1 MAIKIKGVIG
11 YDVDRYVFADK
22 LSRLSGDIEFEIDSP
37 GGLVSAGFSIANAIR
52 KYDRGKCTMHVVGQC
67 SSMALYIAMCGDE
80 LPEFEPNAIC
90 VAHNPFTSVTGDYR
104 DFEKQK
110 NILEKMAIL
119 YAKPFV
125 EKKLFSEKEIRQL
138 MDEETYFI
146 GEKDLLKLGKIR
158 TNPECNGGGNIED
171 DEVIRVA
178 TVKEEMAKV
187 EEIIRA
193 AKPVDISEI
202 EALVSDIDIPESKY
216 QVSETSDQPQTQEPQ
231 AQAQEKKGNNTMADM
246 TYEAEVKRRDA
257 LLELIDVDQE
267 AVIDALKTGKDV
279 TDPTFQAKIL
289 RAKINSNELAA
300 MNNDNPPKVQPA
312 EEIHA
317 PENFSGKQISAEEK
331 AKAKKEEFDKILAEV
346 TSYM

>member
-1 MAIKIKGVIG
+1 MSIKIKGIIG
-11 YDVDRYVFADK
+11 YDVDEYVFADK

-37 GGLVSAGFSIANAIR
+37 GGSVLAGFSIANAIR

-67 SSMALYIAMCGDE
+67 SSMALYVAMCGDE

-90 VAHNPFTSVTGDYR
+90 VVHNPFTTVTGDYR

-125 EKKLFSEKEIRQL
+125 DKKLFSEKEIRQI
-138 MDEETYFI
+138 MDVETFFV

-171 DEVIRVA
+171 DEVVRVA
-178 TVKEEMAKV
+178 AVKKEMAKV
-187 EEIIRA
+187 EELIRA
-193 AKPVDISEI
+193 SKPVDISEI
-202 EALVSDIDIPESKY
+202 EALVSDIDISESKY
-216 QVSETSDQPQTQEPQ
+216 QTSETSDQPKNQEP
-231 AQAQEKKGNNTMADM
+231 QAQEKKGNNTMAEM

-300 MNNDNPPKVQPA
+300 MNNDNPPQVQPA

-317 PENFSGKQISAEEK
+317 PEDFSGKQISAEEK
-331 AKAKKEEFDKILAEV
+331 AKADKEEFDKILAEV